1 MTKLEFKKFLNDYK
15 EVNEIGIEGMPPI
28 RDYLGI
34 CISGGRIFL
43 ITENVGIIQK
53 TDITE
58 KVLNKL
64 MPDNFIF

>member
-15 EVNEIGIEGMPPI
+15 EVNEIGKEGMPPI

-43 ITENVGIIQK
+43 ITENV
-53 TDITE
+53 
-58 KVLNKL
+58 
-64 MPDNFIF
+64 